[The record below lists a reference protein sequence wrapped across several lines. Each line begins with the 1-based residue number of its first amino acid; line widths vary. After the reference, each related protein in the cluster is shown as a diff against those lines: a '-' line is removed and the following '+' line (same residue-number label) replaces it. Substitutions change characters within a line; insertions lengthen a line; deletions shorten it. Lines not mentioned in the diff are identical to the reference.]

1 MRKPFTSCGDDLI
14 QLINDIL
21 DLSKIESG
29 YISTDFVKLRFHE
42 ITSFVETTF
51 KHISETRICG
61 SALKLDAKLPAS
73 METDVQRSTRSLKT
87 FFQTPLSL
95 LKKEK

>member
-1 MRKPFTSCGDDLI
+1 MAICAKQVSSAKTIHSCGDDLI

-29 YISTDFVKLRFHE
+29 YISTDFVKVQFHD

-51 KHISETRICG
+51 KHVSDSKNLRFDID
-61 SALKLDAKLPAS
+61 LDDNLPAAWK
-73 METDVQRSTRSLKT
+73 RIHNG
-87 FFQTPLSL
+87 
-95 LKKEK
+95 

>member
-1 MRKPFTSCGDDLI
+1 MQKQFTSCGDDLI

-29 YISTDFVKLRFHE
+29 YISTDFINVRFHE

-51 KHISETRICG
+51 KHISENKNLRFSIEMD
-61 SALKLDAKLPAS
+61 KKLPDS
-73 METDVQRSTRSLKT
+73 YGNRCTTS
-87 FFQTPLSL
+87 
-95 LKKEK
+95 

>member
-1 MRKPFTSCGDDLI
+1 MQKPSTRCGDDLI

-29 YISTDFVKLRFHE
+29 LFLPTLSTVRFHE

-51 KHISETRICG
+51 KPISEARN
-61 SALKLDAKLPAS
+61 L
-73 METDVQRSTRSLKT
+73 T
-87 FFQTPLSL
+87 FQY
-95 LKKEK
+95 